1 MTERRLPE
9 NHAIR
14 EAIDLAR
21 SQEFVT
27 IEQLALLLQV
37 SPKTVWRRVKAG
49 KVKGVAREGRLV
61 RINRV
66 IAVHHWM
73 KAHPTSVP

>member
-1 MTERRLPE
+1 MAD
-9 NHAIR
+9 HQSIR
-14 EAIDLAR
+14 DAIDIAR

-27 IEQLALLLQV
+27 IPQLALLLQV

-49 KVKGVAREGRLV
+49 TVKGVVHDGRLV

-66 IAVHHWM
+66 IALHHWM
-73 KAHPTSVP
+73 QARLAR

>member
-1 MTERRLPE
+1 MNERRHPE
-9 NHAIR
+9 NQDIR
-14 EAIDLAR
+14 DAIDMAR

-27 IEQLALLLQV
+27 IDQLALLLQV

-66 IAVHHWM
+66 IALHHWM
-73 KAHPTSVP
+73 RPA